1 MILLAVTSNAFDP
14 GTANKCT
21 VPWWFKKFFKGNES
35 LEDEESNGKP
45 LEVVNDQLRGSL
57 KLILLEPQE
66 KLLRNSR
73 LNILWLLGFWNK
85 LENWKSLISGC
96 LTSWPIIKKK
106 IVILKCHFL
115 LFSATAMDHFLI
127 GLWCT
132 TKSGFYMT
140 ITYLMDMSLSKLWD
154 LMMDRE
160 IWHAKVYG
168 VTKSWTWLSD
178 CTELIWQLVT
188 TSSIVGPRGRFK
200 ALPRA
205 KIAPKRSHAH
215 CLVVCCWSDRS
226 TTVFWIGKTITSE
239 KYAQ

>member
-1 MILLAVTSNAFDP
+1 MDASRADRLL
-14 GTANKCT
+14 
-21 VPWWFKKFFKGNES
+21 
-35 LEDEESNGKP
+35 
-45 LEVVNDQLRGSL
+45 
-57 KLILLEPQE
+57 
-66 KLLRNSR
+66 
-73 LNILWLLGFWNK
+73 
-85 LENWKSLISGC
+85 
-96 LTSWPIIKKK
+96 KKK

-205 KIAPKRSHAH
+205 KLVKRKGSWSN
-215 CLVVCCWSDRS
+215 LVGCCWPYPLYLSESQRNHYIS
-226 TTVFWIGKTITSE
+226 AVYSAKWMPKCMSHNQCFKSWTKWATKFYLICHIHLTSHQMT
-239 KYAQ
+239 ATS